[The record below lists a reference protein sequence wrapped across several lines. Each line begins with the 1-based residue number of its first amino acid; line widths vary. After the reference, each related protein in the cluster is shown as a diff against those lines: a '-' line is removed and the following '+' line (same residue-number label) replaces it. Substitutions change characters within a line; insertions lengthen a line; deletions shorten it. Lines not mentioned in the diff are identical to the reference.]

1 MKTSV
6 TGMNPSGLPQNLVT
20 MNLSG
25 FSIKKHVTAMNRFV
39 YTIKKSVYTMNRLDT
54 STKQNLIYYILFI

>member
-6 TGMNPSGLPQNLVT
+6 TGMNPSDLPQNLVT

-25 FSIKKHVTAMNRFV
+25 FSIKKYVTAMNQFV

-54 STKQNLIYYILFI
+54 STKQNIIYYILFI